1 MEVRT
6 IRSTVRFS
14 SEFLLYG
21 FDAPQPA
28 GEYQVEYD
36 EEQIGGGIFLAYRRV
51 ATFIH
56 LPAITITA
64 GSLTRQ
70 MVPIDAAELEAALA
84 KDSEG
89 A

>member
-6 IRSTVRFS
+6 RRSTVRFS

-21 FDAPQPA
+21 FDKPQPP
-28 GEYQVEYD
+28 GEYCVEYD
-36 EEQIGGGIFLAYRRV
+36 EEQIEGITFLAFRRV

-56 LPAITITA
+56 LPAVTT
-64 GSLTRQ
+64 GRPTRQ
-70 MVPIDAAELEAALA
+70 MVPIDPADLEAALA
-84 KDSEG
+84 KDCE

>member
-1 MEVRT
+1 MGVRT
-6 IRSTVRFS
+6 RRSTVRFS

-21 FDAPQPA
+21 FDAPQPP

-36 EEQIGGGIFLAYRRV
+36 EEEIGGETFLAYRRV

-56 LPAITITA
+56 LPAISA

-70 MVPIDAAELEAALA
+70 MVPIDPNELEAALA
-84 KDSEG
+84 KDCEEP
-89 A
+89 